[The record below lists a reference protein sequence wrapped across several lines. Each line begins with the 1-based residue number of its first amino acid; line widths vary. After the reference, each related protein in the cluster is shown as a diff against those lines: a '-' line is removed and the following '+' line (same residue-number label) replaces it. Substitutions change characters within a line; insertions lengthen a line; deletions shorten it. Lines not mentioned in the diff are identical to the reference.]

1 MGFDERDERGLRDKS
16 VGFDASD
23 LGDLRGER
31 AQAPQASLDPR
42 VISQAARAPL
52 DPQVTRSFAPPAARP
67 SHATPIIG
75 AYGGYRK
82 TLAFG
87 YVCLV
92 YHATTLFCR
101 RNYDYKSDP
110 LGKTSGQMVG
120 AARSAR
126 QNIVEGSSRAG
137 TSKETELRLYDVAR
151 GSLEELAGDYEAFLI
166 DAGSAPWS
174 ERDPQFRELAALRLD
189 AFEATDDVRHLHGAY
204 VLAMRQRFAPWLEA
218 EDPVVAANAQLV
230 VINRAA
236 ALLHKQMMSLGE
248 AFAEEGGF
256 TERLSKVRLEVRDAK
271 VAAAGA
277 PTCPACG
284 GPMRKVVARKGRN
297 AGNPFWSCCAYP
309 NCQGTRP
316 WGRDGRSGG

>member
-1 MGFDERDERGLRDKS
+1 MGFDESDERGLRDKRG
-16 VGFDASD
+16 GFDASD

-52 DPQVTRSFAPPAARP
+52 DPQAARSFAAVARP

-101 RNYDYKSDP
+101 RVYDYKSDP

-151 GSLEELAGDYEAFLI
+151 GSLEIG
-166 DAGSAPWS
+166 
-174 ERDPQFRELAALRLD
+174 
-189 AFEATDDVRHLHGAY
+189 
-204 VLAMRQRFAPWLEA
+204 
-218 EDPVVAANAQLV
+218 
-230 VINRAA
+230 RA
-236 ALLHKQMMSLGE
+236 H
-248 AFAEEGGF
+248 
-256 TERLSKVRLEVRDAK
+256 V
-271 VAAAGA
+271 
-277 PTCPACG
+277 
-284 GPMRKVVARKGRN
+284 
-297 AGNPFWSCCAYP
+297 
-309 NCQGTRP
+309 
-316 WGRDGRSGG
+316 